1 MSKSFE
7 IIFDSLIYEA
17 LNYRLEI
24 KKRLYNLSY
33 SLQKHSVN
41 DQENYKLNID
51 DLDYKGIYSLG
62 GGLCF
67 SAFHWNGDIE
77 KKIIERS
84 SINNFTGIPFFLGTE
99 YEKIEL
105 NENDKKKLINFP
117 KDYFN
122 NFIENIKSL
131 NPLSEVSKIIENQ
144 EQFTV
149 DINDHNSIETSIAE
163 YNFKYKTNFLVCEIQ
178 LIDQLYFA
186 TIEATKAS
194 LLDIF
199 CLGYKIYLDDE
210 VRRLRTTPQQM
221 KLE

>member
-1 MSKSFE
+1 MRKSFE
-7 IIFDSLIYEA
+7 IIFDSLIYEPF
-17 LNYRLEI
+17 NYRLEI
-24 KKRLYNLSY
+24 KNRLYNLSY
-33 SLQKHSVN
+33 SLQKYSVN

-51 DLDYKGIYSLG
+51 DLNYKGIYSLG

-67 SAFHWNGDIE
+67 SAFHWNGDIK

-84 SINNFTGIPFFLGTE
+84 SINNFTNIPFFLGTE

-105 NENDKKKLINFP
+105 NENDKKNLINFP

-131 NPLSEVSKIIENQ
+131 NRLSEVSKIIENQ

-149 DINDHNSIETSIAE
+149 DIDNHNSIATSISE
-163 YNFKYKTNFLVCEIQ
+163 YNFKYNTNFLVSEIQ

-186 TIEATKAS
+186 TIEVTKAS
-194 LLDIF
+194 LLDVF

-210 VRRLRTTPQQM
+210 VGRLRTAH
-221 KLE
+221 KK